1 MANKTVSASELLS
14 LTTLPTIEV
23 DMPELGGVVKV
34 RGLRKSEQVSIRS
47 EATLP
52 NGEMDPLV
60 IEKKMLGLGLVEP
73 ELSAEEIVQL
83 QQLSAGVY
91 DRLLLKI
98 AELSGTDTGVAGKS
112 FRPTA

>member
-1 MANKTVSASELLS
+1 MAKTITAGELLS
-14 LTTLPTIEV
+14 LTSLPTVEV
-23 DMPELGGVVKV
+23 EVPELGGVVKV
-34 RGLRKSEQVSIRS
+34 RGLRKSEQVAMRA

-73 ELSAEEIVQL
+73 ELSADEIGQL
-83 QQLSAGVY
+83 QQLSAGLY

-98 AELSGTDTGVAGKS
+98 AELSGTDTGTAGKS
-112 FRPTA
+112 FRS